1 MMTFQTIR
9 LRTNME
15 RHIRRQVIK
24 GSIAYGALFSLSF
37 ILHIIFAAK
46 DFHIGF
52 QIIAA
57 LITFMN
63 FFGGI
68 LIIYF
73 VKIKS
78 YRVNVNRFAAFISV
92 FLALGLGWA
101 YAGMMMHWS
110 IILWPF
116 GTVLSHMIV
125 EKFVLDEHHD
135 LK

>member
-1 MMTFQTIR
+1 MKTFQTLC

-15 RHIRRQVIK
+15 RHIRGQVIK
-24 GSIAYGALFSLSF
+24 GSIAYAALFSLSF

-46 DFHIGF
+46 DFDIGF
-52 QIIAA
+52 QIIAG
-57 LITFMN
+57 LITFMT
-63 FFGGI
+63 FFVGI

-73 VKIKS
+73 GKIKS
-78 YRVNVNRFAAFISV
+78 HRVKVNRFAAFISI
-92 FLALGLGWA
+92 FLAFGLGWA

-116 GTVLSHMIV
+116 GTVSSHMIV
-125 EKFVLDEHHD
+125 EKFFLEEHHD